1 MQWRYQWSSQNACIS
16 GKGIFFVNT
25 SSLTLPASCRDC
37 ILAHLS
43 SCEDRGEQP
52 RCPTCSHGPVK
63 VRLNNIILYT
73 ALFFSVLI
81 LQPSD
86 LLEVV
91 RRKKGTDILSSS
103 QDSQPEVTLRR
114 NDFHSSTKLEAL
126 VRDLRKWRILL
137 GALGLILIFILERLR
152 DQDPCFRAVVFS
164 QFTSFLDLIQIA
176 LEREH
181 FEQYRFDGS
190 MDIKKK
196 NAAVTEFK
204 SPSRKPKVLVISL
217 KAGGVGLNVGSFA

>member
-1 MQWRYQWSSQNACIS
+1 MIS
-16 GKGIFFVNT
+16 
-25 SSLTLPASCRDC
+25 
-37 ILAHLS
+37 
-43 SCEDRGEQP
+43 
-52 RCPTCSHGPVK
+52 
-63 VRLNNIILYT
+63 
-73 ALFFSVLI
+73 
-81 LQPSD
+81 
-86 LLEVV
+86 
-91 RRKKGTDILSSS
+91 
-103 QDSQPEVTLRR
+103 
-114 NDFHSSTKLEAL
+114 
-126 VRDLRKWRILL
+126 
-137 GALGLILIFILERLR
+137 ILERLR

-217 KAGGVGLNVGSFA
+217 KAGGVGLNVGPSALP